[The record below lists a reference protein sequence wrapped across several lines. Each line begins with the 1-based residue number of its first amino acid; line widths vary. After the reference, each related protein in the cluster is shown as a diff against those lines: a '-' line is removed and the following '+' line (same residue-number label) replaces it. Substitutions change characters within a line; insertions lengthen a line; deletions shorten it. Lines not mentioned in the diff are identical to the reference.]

1 VAGNPVTRNT
11 PSDIRVRPE
20 EGKKMKKKNEL
31 SFGAVCAEVI
41 VLGGAKRAAT
51 LADLYGRPDL
61 AEKIRW
67 GQFTAPT
74 GGYNATRAR
83 ARAVAMK
90 LLAA

>member
-1 VAGNPVTRNT
+1 
-11 PSDIRVRPE
+11 
-20 EGKKMKKKNEL
+20 MKKKNEL
-31 SFGAVCAEVI
+31 SFGAICAEIIVI
-41 VLGGAKRAAT
+41 SGTKSAVEV
-51 LADLYGRPDL
+51 ADRHGRPDL

>member
-1 VAGNPVTRNT
+1 MSER
-11 PSDIRVRPE
+11 
-20 EGKKMKKKNEL
+20 
-31 SFGAVCAEVI
+31 FQ
-41 VLGGAKRAAT
+41 
-51 LADLYGRPDL
+51 DLISWG

-83 ARAVAMK
+83 ARVAAMK